1 MLAAKG
7 TSDEA
12 QALRVAADLGL
23 DLERLRAD
31 MAAPETQEL
40 IADNQ
45 KLASNIGIEGTP
57 AYIIGTTLV
66 PGAIGLEGLRQVIE
80 EARAAIN

>member
-7 TSDEA
+7 VSDEA
-12 QALRVAADLGL
+12 RAMSVAKELGL
-23 DLERLRAD
+23 DIDRMKAD
-31 MAAPETQEL
+31 MAAPETQALITETKEL
-40 IADNQ
+40 A
-45 KLASNIGIEGTP
+45 ANIGIEGTP

-80 EARAAIN
+80 QERATN